1 MVISVVVDNTEID
14 MCQEFTRNVS
24 DFFVL
29 CVEFDSIIVILG
41 IVLPKFHVVDTDAI
55 VGEGLSVHITDRFAN
70 LKEFFV
76 LIYSE
81 LVLAE
86 VVKQHTCRII
96 RSTFVAR
103 LARTFAGKR
112 QNVVVLQ
119 PFLCCDAVVAIAV
132 AHLKSRVIGNH
143 FL

>member
-76 LIYSE
+76 LIYKK
-81 LVLAE
+81 VLTA
-86 VVKQHTCRII
+86 II
-96 RSTFVAR
+96 IT
-103 LARTFAGKR
+103 
-112 QNVVVLQ
+112 
-119 PFLCCDAVVAIAV
+119 I
-132 AHLKSRVIGNH
+132 
-143 FL
+143 